1 MGVVVFLLAMEALPA
16 RSRVGPEPLAP
27 EPAIEIYALPDFS
40 ATRDIEARKR
50 EFTDFLRPVI
60 EAENGHILRQ
70 RERLLALRDRFALSR
85 QLPMDDIRWLQ
96 RLGREYGLPWFAVHH
111 EKDWHELE
119 LRVDIIPEPLALA
132 QAAHES
138 AWGMSRLARLSRGI
152 YGEYCY
158 RAGGGIVPDNRVPG
172 DVREYEVFET
182 VNESVR
188 SYMHNLNAVPVY
200 GLLRLL
206 RYQQRQAGEA
216 IDSYVLAAG
225 LRYYSERGDEYVQD
239 IRRMLWSN
247 RGLWQPE
254 LPLS

>member
-1 MGVVVFLLAMEALPA
+1 MEALPA
-16 RSRVGPEPLAP
+16 RSRVEPELLAA
-27 EPAIEIYALPDFS
+27 EPAIEIFALPDFS
-40 ATRDIEARKR
+40 AARDIEARKR

-60 EAENGHILRQ
+60 DAENDRILRQ
-70 RERLLALRDRFALSR
+70 RERLLALRDRFALQQ

-96 RLGREYGLPWFAVHH
+96 RLGHEYGLPWFAVHH
-111 EKDWHELE
+111 ERDWHELE
-119 LRVDIIPEPLALA
+119 MRVDIVPAPLALA
-132 QAAHES
+132 QAAEES

-158 RAGGGIVPDNRVPG
+158 RAGGGIVPDNRAPG

-206 RYQQRQAGEA
+206 RYQQREAGEA
-216 IDSYVLAAG
+216 IDSFVLAAG
-225 LRYYSERGDEYVQD
+225 LKYYSERGDEYVQS

-247 RGLWQPE
+247 RELWVLEP
-254 LPLS
+254 PLS

>member
-1 MGVVVFLLAMEALPA
+1 MEALPA
-16 RSRVGPEPLAP
+16 RSRVEPELLAA

-40 ATRDIEARKR
+40 AASDTEARKR

-60 EAENGHILRQ
+60 DAENDRILKQ
-70 RERLLALRDRFALSR
+70 RERLFALRDRFALQQ

-119 LRVDIIPEPLALA
+119 MRVDIVPAPLALA
-132 QAAHES
+132 QAAEES

-158 RAGGGIVPDNRVPG
+158 RAGGGIVPDNRAPG

-206 RYQQRQAGEA
+206 RYQQREAGEA
-216 IDSYVLAAG
+216 LDSFVLAAG
-225 LRYYSERGDEYVQD
+225 LKYYSERGDEYVQD

-247 RGLWQPE
+247 RELWVLEP
-254 LPLS
+254 PLS

>member
-1 MGVVVFLLAMEALPA
+1 VVVFLLAMEALPA
-16 RSRVGPEPLAP
+16 RSRVAPELLAP

-40 ATRDIEARKR
+40 ATGDIEDRKR
-50 EFTDFLRPVI
+50 EFTDFLRPI
-60 EAENGHILRQ
+60 IDAENDQILRQ
-70 RERLLALRDRFALSR
+70 RERMLALGERFAR
-85 QLPMDDIRWLQ
+85 WQQLPMDDILWLQ

-111 EKDWHELE
+111 EKDWHELK
-119 LRVDIIPEPLALA
+119 LRVDIIPAPLALA

-138 AWGMSRLARLSRGI
+138 GWGMSRLARLSRGI

-158 RAGGGIVPDNRVPG
+158 RAGGGIAPDNRGPG

-206 RYQQRQAGEA
+206 RYQQRQAGETV
-216 IDSYVLAAG
+216 DGFVLAAG
-225 LRYYSERGDEYVQD
+225 LRYYSERGEEYVQD

-247 RGLWQPE
+247 RELWQPAP
-254 LPLS
+254 PLS

>member
-1 MGVVVFLLAMEALPA
+1 VGVVVFLLAMEALPA
-16 RSRVGPEPLAP
+16 RSRVDPEPLAP

-60 EAENGHILRQ
+60 EAENEHILRQ
-70 RERLLALRDRFALSR
+70 RERLLVLRDRFALR
-85 QLPMDDIRWLQ
+85 QQLPMDDIRWLQ

-119 LRVDIIPEPLALA
+119 LRVDIIPVPLALA

-138 AWGMSRLARLSRGI
+138 AWGMSRLARLSRGL

-158 RAGGGIVPDNRVPG
+158 RAGGGIVPDNRAPG

-206 RYQQRQAGEA
+206 RYQQREAGEA
-216 IDSYVLAAG
+216 IDSFVLAAG

-239 IRRMLWSN
+239 IRRMLWFN

>member
-1 MGVVVFLLAMEALPA
+1 MEALPA
-16 RSRVGPEPLAP
+16 RSRVDPEPVAP

-40 ATRDIEARKR
+40 RVSDIDARKR
-50 EFTDFLRPVI
+50 EFTDFLRPI
-60 EAENGHILRQ
+60 IDLENDRIMRQ
-70 RERLLALRDRFALSR
+70 RERMLSLRGQFALRQR
-85 QLPMDDIRWLQ
+85 LPMDDIRWLQ
-96 RLGREYGLPWFAVHH
+96 RLGREYGLPWFAVQH
-111 EKDWHELE
+111 ENDWRELE
-119 LRVDIIPEPLALA
+119 LRVDIIPAPLALA
-132 QAAHES
+132 QAAQES

-158 RAGGGIVPDNRVPG
+158 RAGGGIVPDNRPPG

-206 RYQQRQAGEA
+206 RYQQRQAGEP
-216 IDSYVLAAG
+216 IDSFVLAAG

-247 RGLWQPE
+247 RELWQPE
-254 LPLS
+254 PPLT